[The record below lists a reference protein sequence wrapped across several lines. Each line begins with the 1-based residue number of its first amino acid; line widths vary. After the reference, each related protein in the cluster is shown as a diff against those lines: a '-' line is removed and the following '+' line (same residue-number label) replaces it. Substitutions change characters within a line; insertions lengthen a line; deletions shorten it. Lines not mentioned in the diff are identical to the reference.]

1 MSHSYSLICPMRTMI
16 HMILNE
22 GILGYTAPFSR
33 NWVSTEVDWH
43 LAQLAEPL
51 WTPVMQREPGT
62 AQHGLTPK
70 KWIVQS
76 VVHKATQK
84 KCESL
89 SPTPIVSWNSL
100 FYRTNLRMVPTFCF
114 FATGLGDL
122 SSAPG
127 WMKILNDYRTPDS
140 RWINFNVMDLM
151 ELWTST
157 KKQCIYC
164 FTFHV
169 FHVLGGCP
177 ANFTQKSGKI
187 PEISGPAAAPRAA
200 ARPRPRPV
208 RPPVSSAKA
217 LRMMWGGTEMEMCT
231 GHMCKYIY
239 IYLFIYDI
247 LLCMYIYIYIW
258 ICICIYYMNA

>member
-1 MSHSYSLICPMRTMI
+1 
-16 HMILNE
+16 
-22 GILGYTAPFSR
+22 
-33 NWVSTEVDWH
+33 
-43 LAQLAEPL
+43 
-51 WTPVMQREPGT
+51 MQREPGT

-151 ELWTST
+151 EL
-157 KKQCIYC
+157 
-164 FTFHV
+164 
-169 FHVLGGCP
+169 
-177 ANFTQKSGKI
+177 
-187 PEISGPAAAPRAA
+187 
-200 ARPRPRPV
+200 
-208 RPPVSSAKA
+208 
-217 LRMMWGGTEMEMCT
+217 
-231 GHMCKYIY
+231 
-239 IYLFIYDI
+239 
-247 LLCMYIYIYIW
+247 
-258 ICICIYYMNA
+258 